1 MTNICDGPGIRLT
14 LSNENPATEDLL
26 HVEFAIRTDIGIFQ
40 FSGEGDLAELC
51 ELVPTQIQN
60 AGALYGLMK
69 IFSEE
74 EARRPTSTKP
84 CWTIGI
90 GCWKRSRREISG

>member
-1 MTNICDGPGIRLT
+1 MTNICDGMGLRLT
-14 LSNENPATEDLL
+14 LSNENPATENLL
-26 HVEFAIRTDIGIFQ
+26 QVEFAIRTDIGVFR

-74 EARRPTSTKP
+74 EAR
-84 CWTIGI
+84 
-90 GCWKRSRREISG
+90 

>member
-51 ELVPTQIQN
+51 ELIPMQVQN
-60 AGALYGLMK
+60 VGALYGLMR
-69 IFSEE
+69 ILE
-74 EARRPTSTKP
+74 EARP
-84 CWTIGI
+84 
-90 GCWKRSRREISG
+90 

>member
-51 ELVPTQIQN
+51 ELIQMQVQN
-60 AGALYGLMK
+60 AGTLYSLMK

-74 EARRPTSTKP
+74 EAR
-84 CWTIGI
+84 
-90 GCWKRSRREISG
+90 

>member
-51 ELVPTQIQN
+51 ELIPMQVQN
-60 AGALYGLMK
+60 VGALYGLMR
-69 IFSEE
+69 ILE
-74 EARRPTSTKP
+74 EALP
-84 CWTIGI
+84 
-90 GCWKRSRREISG
+90 

>member
-51 ELVPTQIQN
+51 ELIPMQVQN
-60 AGALYGLMK
+60 AGTLYSLMK
-69 IFSEE
+69 IFSD
-74 EARRPTSTKP
+74 EARP
-84 CWTIGI
+84 
-90 GCWKRSRREISG
+90 

>member
-26 HVEFAIRTDIGIFQ
+26 HVEFAIRTDIGVFQ

-51 ELVPTQIQN
+51 ELVPAQIQN
-60 AGALYGLMK
+60 AGALYCPMK
-69 IFSEE
+69 IFSDED
-74 EARRPTSTKP
+74 RT
-84 CWTIGI
+84 
-90 GCWKRSRREISG
+90 

>member
-51 ELVPTQIQN
+51 ELIPMQVQN
-60 AGALYGLMK
+60 AGTLYSLMK

-74 EARRPTSTKP
+74 EAR
-84 CWTIGI
+84 
-90 GCWKRSRREISG
+90 

>member
-1 MTNICDGPGIRLT
+1 MTNICNGMGLRLT
-14 LSNENPATEDLL
+14 LSKENPATENLL

-74 EARRPTSTKP
+74 EAR
-84 CWTIGI
+84 
-90 GCWKRSRREISG
+90 

>member
-51 ELVPTQIQN
+51 ELIPMQVQN
-60 AGALYGLMK
+60 AGALYGLMR
-69 IFSEE
+69 ILE
-74 EARRPTSTKP
+74 EARP
-84 CWTIGI
+84 
-90 GCWKRSRREISG
+90 

>member
-26 HVEFAIRTDIGIFQ
+26 HVEFAIRTDIGVFQ
-40 FSGEGDLAELC
+40 FSGEGDLAALC
-51 ELVPTQIQN
+51 ELGPTQIQN

-74 EARRPTSTKP
+74 EAR
-84 CWTIGI
+84 
-90 GCWKRSRREISG
+90 

>member
-40 FSGEGDLAELC
+40 FSGEG
-51 ELVPTQIQN
+51 
-60 AGALYGLMK
+60 
-69 IFSEE
+69 
-74 EARRPTSTKP
+74 
-84 CWTIGI
+84 
-90 GCWKRSRREISG
+90 

>member
-40 FSGEGDLAELC
+40 FSGEGDLVELC
-51 ELVPTQIQN
+51 ELIPMQVQN
-60 AGALYGLMK
+60 AGTLYSLMK

-74 EARRPTSTKP
+74 EAR
-84 CWTIGI
+84 
-90 GCWKRSRREISG
+90 

>member
-69 IFSEE
+69 IFSDED
-74 EARRPTSTKP
+74 RT
-84 CWTIGI
+84 
-90 GCWKRSRREISG
+90 